1 MRANTQTL
9 RNLRNR
15 ITPLRDLGNR
25 IPLEIIT
32 EIYPAHLRLLTS
44 KLGKKVSRNLGA
56 IQVGLAAI
64 LFTAPPVAF
73 WPNNVPCGP
82 LRISTRSRSN
92 EECFVRTGKG
102 SGISST

>member
-25 IPLEIIT
+25 IPLEIVT
-32 EIYPAHLRLLTS
+32 EIYPAHLHLLTS

-56 IQVGLAAI
+56 IQTSALVDKGML
-64 LFTAPPVAF
+64 VAKSHRA
-73 WPNNVPCGP
+73 P
-82 LRISTRSRSN
+82 LRLAFPASAAERWLPLLYPAD
-92 EECFVRTGKG
+92 VTGG
-102 SGISST
+102 RND